1 VTGLRGVDQAAR
13 EVVGTGPDEFPW
25 GDLCEALIRLDRVHE
40 AREALDTP
48 ASFPLVVRG
57 ELWAAAVMRR
67 CAGLLAN
74 EDQFAAH
81 FEKALELHRQGED
94 GFQLARTH
102 LCYGER
108 LRRAGKRVE
117 ARDQLRRALDLFDRL
132 EARPWYERT
141 RRELQASGETLRHS
155 EPWQTEELTPQ
166 ELQIALQ
173 VAEGK
178 TNKEVGAALFLSPKT
193 VEYHLTHVYRKLELS
208 SRAEL
213 IRLFAGE
220 GALSASAP

>member
-1 VTGLRGVDQAAR
+1 M
-13 EVVGTGPDEFPW
+13 
-25 GDLCEALIRLDRVHE
+25 ALH
-40 AREALDTP
+40 ATP
-48 ASFPLVVRG
+48 
-57 ELWAAAVMRR
+57 
-67 CAGLLAN
+67 
-74 EDQFAAH
+74 DQFLH
-81 FEKALELHRQGED
+81 FEKALALHEEIEDAFQQG
-94 GFQLARTH
+94 RTH

-108 LRRAGKRVE
+108 LRRTGKRVE

-141 RRELQASGETLRHS
+141 QRELQASGETLRHR

-173 VAEGK
+173 VVEGK

-193 VEYHLTHVYRKLELS
+193 VEYHLTHVYRKLDLH